1 MNRSTWQFTAV
12 IGSSMLLLS
21 GALTA
26 QAGETSTGSKSSST
40 PAIICP
46 ICGHANNPQADYSSK
61 AASTLARGATNA
73 LFGWTELIRQPAQE
87 ARAGGSVF
95 TGIVQGARRGMQ
107 RTVAGAGEM
116 LTFWT
121 PRVNKHY
128 VHFST
133 DCPICMGR
141 QQ

>member
-1 MNRSTWQFTAV
+1 MNRPAWQLAAL
-12 IGSSMLLLS
+12 IS
-21 GALTA
+21 GIILVLTCPRTVLA
-26 QAGETSTGSKSSST
+26 AETSKNSST
-40 PAIICP
+40 PPIICP
-46 ICGHANNPQADYSSK
+46 ICGHANNPKADYSSK
-61 AASTLARGATNA
+61 ATSTLARGATNV

-95 TGIVQGARRGMQ
+95 TGIVQGARRGVQ
-107 RTVAGAGEM
+107 RTMAGAGEL

-121 PRVNKHY
+121 PRVNKRY